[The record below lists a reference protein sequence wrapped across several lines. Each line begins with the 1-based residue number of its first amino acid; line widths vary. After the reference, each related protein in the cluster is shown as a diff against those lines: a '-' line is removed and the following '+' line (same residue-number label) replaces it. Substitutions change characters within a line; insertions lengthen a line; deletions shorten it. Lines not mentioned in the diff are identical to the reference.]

1 MEDALAIFALI
12 GIVLLVCA
20 ILVLGGAFVWPKLT
34 EAIVENFYT
43 SPGYG
48 RHLNIIYI
56 FACLSSQIRENT
68 VDRDKKYAPLPE
80 EEEKEKVDW
89 KCPNCGRYN
98 HSFQEMCACG
108 QDRDDVKL

>member
-20 ILVLGGAFVWPKLT
+20 ILVLGGAFLWPKIT
-34 EAIVENFYT
+34 EAIVENFYI

-48 RHLNIIYI
+48 SHRCI
-56 FACLSSQIRENT
+56 
-68 VDRDKKYAPLPE
+68 
-80 EEEKEKVDW
+80 
-89 KCPNCGRYN
+89 NC
-98 HSFQEMCACG
+98 FQEMCACG

>member
-34 EAIVENFYT
+34 EAIVENFYI

-48 RHLNIIYI
+48 SHRCINFIYI
-56 FACLSSQIRENT
+56 FARLSSQILL
-68 VDRDKKYAPLPE
+68 KASCL
-80 EEEKEKVDW
+80 
-89 KCPNCGRYN
+89 
-98 HSFQEMCACG
+98 
-108 QDRDDVKL
+108 